1 MVSRQSPHH
10 QILKVAFCMSGA
22 VTQHFF
28 DVCLFA
34 CFVYCFVLFFFL
46 FLFGGGGVLVF
57 QCLSIARE
65 WLECNLTANEEFAGF
80 PGDLVT

>member
-1 MVSRQSPHH
+1 
-10 QILKVAFCMSGA
+10 MSGA

-34 CFVYCFVLFFFL
+34 CFVYCFVFL
-46 FLFGGGGVLVF
+46 FVFILGGGGCSCFSMPLY
-57 QCLSIARE
+57 SSRE
-65 WLECNLTANEEFAGF
+65 WLECNLTANEEFTGF